1 MQEKTQIKG
10 RITGT
15 IFWILA
21 IMWMAFIFYMSAQ
34 TGTESADMSSPIAV
48 KVARVFVPG
57 FDDLSEGKQINVIVK
72 TEVIIRKGAHLTEYA
87 ILGFLIYLVVQMY
100 VIKKIYASAESWIL
114 ATVYAASDEFH
125 QMFVGGRSPQIRDVC
140 IDSAGAVT
148 GVLVCM
154 LITFLILK
162 LCNKKIKRK
171 QLSEAVTE

>member
-15 IFWILA
+15 IFWILV

-34 TGTESADMSSPIAV
+34 TGTESADMSSPIAET
-48 KVARVFVPG
+48 VARIFVPG
-57 FDDLSEGKQINVIVK
+57 LDNMPEEKQDKVIGKA
-72 TEVIIRKGAHLTEYA
+72 EFIIRKGAHFTEYA

-100 VIKKIYASAESWIL
+100 VSKKVYTFAASWIP
-114 ATVYAASDEFH
+114 ATAYAAGDEFH

-148 GVLVCM
+148 GVLACM

-171 QLSEAVTE
+171 QLSDAAAE